1 MYNKKNLLSLL
12 LALVISS
19 PLLAIST
26 TQIDTIRNKEAIA
39 DTDSAIIEEFLSEAF
54 SELMAKTDFSD
65 VAALRNV
72 IISKSSSITTSG
84 KILYDPKYLSVFE
97 SELTNSFKEAN
108 AMKDGKV
115 KNLITVN
122 LLTLAYDIGN
132 VDAAKTALPYL
143 QSSNIMIRY
152 WAAQNFANPAIISQ
166 LKQGNATDRSDLAAK
181 ILKAAK
187 AEQSGDILV
196 SYAQFAGGV
205 KDPACNEILTTI
217 AQKRIEQYLAWTVT
231 DEMSED
237 GILKALTDRIKTDAE
252 STKEM
257 AKNFASLY
265 SLVVGRYVLGQQTI
279 SDTSKGY
286 LASVIVQGDK
296 YVPAFVPDWNGNF
309 KRAIDKDIASVLA
322 ESDSLFGSAGGAGK
336 LPTTVGFDYGKNA
349 DGSTK
354 NTPPTLTK
362 PQAK

>member
-1 MYNKKNLLSLL
+1 MYNKKNILSLL

-26 TQIDTIRNKEAIA
+26 TQIDAIRNKEAIA
-39 DTDSAIIEEFLSEAF
+39 DTDSAIIEEFLGEAF
-54 SELMAKTDFSD
+54 SELMAKTEFSD

-84 KILYDPKYLSVFE
+84 KILYDPKYLSAFE
-97 SELTNSFKEAN
+97 NELTNAFKEAK

-115 KNLITVN
+115 KNLITAN
-122 LLTLAYDIGN
+122 LLMLAYDIGH

-143 QSSNIMIRY
+143 QESNIMIRY

-166 LKQGNATDRSDLAAK
+166 LNQGNATDRPELAAK

-187 AEQSGDILV
+187 AEQSGNILV
-196 SYAQFAGGV
+196 SYAQFAAGL
-205 KDPACNEILTTI
+205 KDPTGNEILTAI

-231 DEMSED
+231 DEMSDD
-237 GILKALTDRIKTDAE
+237 GILKALTDRIKTDTD

-257 AKNFASLY
+257 AKNFATLY
-265 SLVVGRYVLGQQTI
+265 SLVVQRYIQGQQTI
-279 SDTSKGY
+279 SDTSKSY

-296 YVPAFVPDWNGNF
+296 YVPVFIPEWNGNF
-309 KRAIDKDIASVLA
+309 KRAIDKDLASVLA
-322 ESDSLFGSAGGAGK
+322 ESDGLFGSAAAAGK
-336 LPTTVGFDYGKNA
+336 LSTTVGFEY
-349 DGSTK
+349 DGATK
-354 NTPPTLTK
+354 TAPPVLTK
-362 PQAK
+362 PAAQKQ